1 MKTEQITTSI
11 DPEGLLIKCN
21 VSYILMFFQTL
32 VNQKHKLVADMMSGW
47 MGVRVSVCS
56 LRPVPG
62 LWQFVMQQLTVN

>member
-21 VSYILMFFQTL
+21 VSYILMFFQNKLL

-47 MGVRVSVCS
+47 MGVCVC
-56 LRPVPG
+56 VC
-62 LWQFVMQQLTVN
+62 VDMACTQL